1 MMLYATIGYD
11 IILYASIGYDMIL
24 YATIGYDMMWLCQS
38 VHIASVV

>member
-1 MMLYATIGYD
+1 MIWFVTIGYDMMLYAT
-11 IILYASIGYDMIL
+11 IGYDMIL

>member
-1 MMLYATIGYD
+1 MMLYAT
-11 IILYASIGYDMIL
+11 IGYDMIL